1 MRSGVRVRAKLVD
14 LRRLEPSAAQARVAV
29 VVGKFSFS
37 AVQRNKLKRRLRE
50 LVRLHMLPVL
60 APMDV
65 LVRARREAYSA
76 TFEMLRSEIADL
88 AGRLAVAPATGRGA
102 GPQ

>member
-1 MRSGVRVRAKLVD
+1 MRSGVKVRARLVD
-14 LRRLEPSAAQARVAV
+14 LRRLQPSATQARVAIV
-29 VVGKFSFS
+29 VAKFSFS

-60 APMDV
+60 APMDL

-76 TFEMLRSEIADL
+76 TFEMLQSEITEV
-88 AGRLAVAPATGRGA
+88 AGRLAATVDQGA
-102 GPQ
+102 GSH